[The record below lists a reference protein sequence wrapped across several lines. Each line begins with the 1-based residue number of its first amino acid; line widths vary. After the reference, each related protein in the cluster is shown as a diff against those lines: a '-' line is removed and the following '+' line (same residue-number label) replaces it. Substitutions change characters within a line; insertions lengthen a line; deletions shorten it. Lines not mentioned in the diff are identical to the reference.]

1 VLTGHLRPGPRGSH
15 GRRGGG
21 HCADAGYLEHTYTG
35 ILEKHGDARVEYME
49 RFAFCE
55 RTKTAYAVV
64 AMGESAICTNII
76 LKKGVVKE

>member
-1 VLTGHLRPGPRGSH
+1 MAVAV
-15 GRRGGG
+15 GG